1 MPFLNARVDDDTK
14 QAWRALAKALGRSE
28 SELLKQA
35 VQAVLKANPGEGGRA
50 NEPNEAPV
58 RDGSIRLPLKG
69 HELEAIERAARLLG
83 WRRNRWLVNLIRTH
97 LLREPR
103 PTDQELA
110 VLHRSS
116 AELLAV
122 GRNLNQIARAMH
134 RDDRYKESVT
144 VERLD
149 ELRRVITEHMGRTQD
164 LLEEMENRWA
174 PTTQEDD
181 KP

>member
-1 MPFLNARVDDDTK
+1 MPFLNARVDDETK
-14 QAWRALAKALGRSE
+14 QAWKALAKSLGRSE

-35 VQAVLKANPGEGGRA
+35 VQAVLAANPVAEGRA
-50 NEPNEAPV
+50 AAPENEDA
-58 RDGSIRLPLKG
+58 RDGSIRLSLKG
-69 HELEAIERAARLLG
+69 HELEAIEQAARLLG
-83 WRRNRWLVNLIRTH
+83 WRRNRWLVNLIRTY
-97 LLREPR
+97 LFREPR

-110 VLHRSS
+110 ALHRSS

-149 ELRRVITEHMGRTQD
+149 ELRRVITEHMDSKQG
-164 LLEEMENRWA
+164 LLEAMENRWA
-174 PTTQEDD
+174 QNAQEDD
-181 KP
+181 K